1 MKLAN
6 IRKTN
11 KNTDK
16 LMRALKDLNILSE
29 PPFPPLNMPTSAE
42 PKLNKMTIMIA
53 ITIIS
58 ITFSVQLQKKTPS
71 KGSFNEPLI
80 NDYIQ

>member
-1 MKLAN
+1 MKLAS

-29 PPFPPLNMPTSAE
+29 PLFPPLNIPTSAE
-42 PKLNKMTIMIA
+42 PRLNKMTIMIT
-53 ITIIS
+53 ITIIF
-58 ITFSVQLQKKTPS
+58 ITFSVQLQKKDP
-71 KGSFNEPLI
+71 
-80 NDYIQ
+80 IQGAFY